1 MSGRS
6 EAGGAE
12 SQGPET
18 AEDDSRPRPLAA
30 FDLDGTL
37 TRRDTLMPFLLRA
50 IGRERTYRALL
61 ASSLPLA
68 RAAALGGPHRDRA
81 KAVVLQRVFG
91 GLPLAELAEA
101 AEPFADHVVAAALRP
116 DIRARVDWHREQG
129 HELVLVSASPEL
141 YVAPIGRRLGFD
153 AVLATRLEVDADGR
167 LTGRIEGTNCRGPEK
182 VVRLREWR
190 GGTVTLTYAYGDS
203 AGDREM
209 LALAE
214 TGVKL
219 SRRRRSGRYTGT
231 AAGGS

>member
-1 MSGRS
+1 MTES
-6 EAGGAE
+6 ETDF
-12 SQGPET
+12 SQ
-18 AEDDSRPRPLAA
+18 RPLAA

-50 IGRERTYRALL
+50 IGRDRTYRALL
-61 ASSLPLA
+61 ACSVPLA

-91 GLPLAELAEA
+91 GLPLAPLAEA
-101 AEPFADHVVAAALRP
+101 AEAFADDVVASALRR
-116 DIRARVDWHREQG
+116 DMRARVDWHREQG

-141 YVAPIGRRLGFD
+141 YVSPIGRRLGFH

-167 LTGRIEGTNCRGPEK
+167 LTGRIEGANCRGPEK

-190 GGTVTLTYAYGDS
+190 GGTVTITYAYGDS

-209 LALAE
+209 LALAAIAMK
-214 TGVKL
+214 VN
-219 SRRRRSGRYTGT
+219 RRRRSGPGPRYGTG
-231 AAGGS
+231 AS

>member
-1 MSGRS
+1 MTDAEPESRADN
-6 EAGGAE
+6 AGA
-12 SQGPET
+12 
-18 AEDDSRPRPLAA
+18 PRPLAA

-50 IGRERTYRALL
+50 IGRNRTYRALL

-68 RAAALGGPHRDRA
+68 RGAALGGSHRDEA
-81 KAVVLQRVFG
+81 KAVVLQRVFA
-91 GLPLAELAEA
+91 GLPLAALAEA
-101 AEPFADHVVAAALRP
+101 AESFADHVVANSLRA
-116 DIRARVDWHREQG
+116 DVRERVDWHRSEG

-141 YVAPIGRRLGFD
+141 YVTPIGRRLGFD

-167 LTGRIEGTNCRGPEK
+167 LTGRIEGANCRGPEK

-190 GGTVTLTYAYGDS
+190 GGPLAVTYAYGDS

-209 LALAE
+209 LALAA

-219 SRRRRSGRYTGT
+219 SRRRRPRPDRRP
-231 AAGGS
+231 AGGAS

>member
-1 MSGRS
+1 MSGLPDDDTL
-6 EAGGAE
+6 
-12 SQGPET
+12 PE
-18 AEDDSRPRPLAA
+18 RPLAA

-37 TRRDTLMPFLLRA
+37 TRRDTLMPFLLRLM
-50 IGRERTYRALL
+50 GRNRTYATLL

-91 GLPLAELAEA
+91 GLSLAALAEA
-101 AEPFADHVVAAALRP
+101 AEPFADDIVAHGLRP
-116 DIRARVDWHREQG
+116 EMRDRVGWHRSEG

-141 YVAPIGRRLGFD
+141 YVTPIGRRLGFD

-167 LTGRIEGTNCRGPEK
+167 LTGRILGTNCRGPEK

-190 GGTVTLTYAYGDS
+190 GGALTVAYAYGDS

-209 LALAE
+209 LALAT

-219 SRRRRSGRYTGT
+219 GRSRRYRPDRQPLG
-231 AAGGS
+231 GGS